1 MDMDKDVASAIVLER
16 CNCYDSSLEAA
27 KKALTKE
34 ELPEDQL
41 QAARQVV
48 KALGVFYYKQQC
60 LEKILE
66 CRHLLSEVSP
76 DSGSPGRS
84 EEERVE
90 IRAEVGKELY
100 AIFQKVEN
108 IPENEAKSR
117 NELLHEA
124 INLLILKY
132 SADQGIRN
140 TVLEQ
145 SKQSFS

>member
-34 ELPEDQL
+34 ELSEDQL
-41 QAARQVV
+41 QAARKVV

-66 CRHLLSEVSP
+66 CRHLLEEVSP
-76 DSGSPGRS
+76 DSGTPDRS
-84 EEERVE
+84 GEEKVE
-90 IRAEVGKELY
+90 IRADVGKKLY

-108 IPENEAKSR
+108 IPENKTKSR

-124 INLLILKY
+124 IDLLILKY
-132 SADQGIRN
+132 SADQSIRN